1 MDTTAPTPGRD
12 RAFPA
17 LREAEMLHDPF
28 AQFRAWLDEEIRA
41 GLRAPVPMIAATATR
56 DGRPSVRTVLLN
68 GFDERG
74 FVFYTNYESRKG
86 QELAENAIG
95 AVLFYWSGSGRQVR
109 AEGPVVKTSGE
120 ESDAYFRGR
129 PRDSQL
135 SAWASRQSEVIEGR
149 EVLEA
154 RVSELTDRFR
164 GQDVPRPPFW
174 GGYRV
179 IPETL
184 EFWQSRPN
192 RLHDRLRYRRL
203 PDGQWR
209 IERLS
214 P

>member
-1 MDTTAPTPGRD
+1 MDTAPTPGRD

-41 GLRAPVPMIAATATR
+41 GLRLPVPMIAATATR

-86 QELAENAIG
+86 QELAENAMG
-95 AVLFYWSGSGRQVR
+95 AVLFYWAGSGRQVR
-109 AEGPVVKTSGE
+109 AEGHVVKTSAE

-135 SAWASRQSEVIEGR
+135 SAWASLQSEVIDGRDVLEIMYAAYQSAGEGR
-149 EVLEA
+149 RIDFPYNAPKVEKPIDL
-154 RVSELTDRFR
+154 
-164 GQDVPRPPFW
+164 
-174 GGYRV
+174 
-179 IPETL
+179 
-184 EFWQSRPN
+184 
-192 RLHDRLRYRRL
+192 
-203 PDGQWR
+203 WR
-209 IERLS
+209 KC
-214 P
+214 

>member
-1 MDTTAPTPGRD
+1 MDTTAPTPRRD
-12 RAFPA
+12 SALPA
-17 LREAEMLHDPF
+17 LRKAEMLRDPF
-28 AQFRAWLDEEIRA
+28 AQFRAWLDEEVRI
-41 GLRAPVPMIAATATR
+41 GLRLPAAMIAATATK

-74 FVFYTNYESRKG
+74 FVFYTNYESRKA
-86 QELAENAIG
+86 QELAENSMG
-95 AVLFYWSGSGRQVR
+95 AVLFYWAETGRQVR
-109 AEGPVVKTSGE
+109 AEGPVVKTSAE

-135 SAWASRQSEVIEGR
+135 SAWASRQSEAIEGR

-154 RVSELTDRFR
+154 RVTELTDRFQ

-174 GGYRV
+174 GGYRL
-179 IPETL
+179 IPETF

-192 RLHDRLRYRRL
+192 RLHDRMRYRRL
-203 PDGQWR
+203 ADGQWR

>member
-1 MDTTAPTPGRD
+1 METPIPRRAHALPT
-12 RAFPA
+12 
-17 LREAEMLHDPF
+17 LSEAEMLRDPF
-28 AQFRAWLDEEIRA
+28 AQFRAWLDEEILA
-41 GLRAPVPMIAATATR
+41 GLRVPAAMIVATATR
-56 DGRPSVRTVLLN
+56 DGTPSVRTVLLN

-74 FVFYTNYESRKG
+74 FIFYTNYESRKG
-86 QELAENAIG
+86 HELAENPLG
-95 AVLFYWSGSGRQVR
+95 GVLFYWAGSGRQVR
-109 AEGPVVKTSGE
+109 AEGPVLKTSAE

-135 SAWASRQSEVIEGR
+135 SAWASRQSEVIDGR
-149 EVLEA
+149 DVLEA
-154 RVSELTDRFR
+154 RVKALADRFQ
-164 GQDVPRPPFW
+164 GQEVPRPPFW

-179 IPETL
+179 VPETL

-203 PDGQWR
+203 ADGRWR